1 MQRNHGVALLVVL
14 MLIAGLLVVG
24 QMAMLLLDSVTQ
36 RSGTFRRTE
45 QGQYCAEEGLNLG
58 RAWVMQNAALTGSI
72 DSTILSGPTGALG
85 SGLLTD
91 PSYPEDFTSAG
102 SKRAVPGKDLCVIG
116 ATAIGGVAVTGLAG
130 LCRLIPATGPNANW
144 CGAGAGNCA
153 MYRLNL
159 IDDMDETP
167 TATNPIDPY
176 TDHNSAFFIRSECMA
191 EDVNSITA
199 GNQAVVAPGAIT
211 GLTNWTKQP
220 MDEVAF
226 VEVREATGLTQ
237 NPGGKGL

>member
-36 RSGTFRRTE
+36 RSGTFRRQE

-72 DSTILSGPTGALG
+72 DSTILSGPPASLG
-85 SGLLTD
+85 SGLFAD
-91 PSYPEDFTSAG
+91 PANPADFKA
-102 SKRAVPGKDLCVIG
+102 SKNKDLCILSSTV
-116 ATAIGGVAVTGLAG
+116 ATGIGGLSVFGLGG
-130 LCRLIPATGPNANW
+130 LCRLIPASSANSNW
-144 CGAGAGNCA
+144 CGTGAGTCS
-153 MYRLNL
+153 MYRINL
-159 IDDMDETP
+159 IDDMDESP
-167 TATNPIDPY
+167 TLPNKIDPY
-176 TDHNSAFFIRSECMA
+176 TDHNAAFFIRSECMA
-191 EDVNSITA
+191 ENVNSITA
-199 GNQAVVAPGAIT
+199 NQQAVVSLILPT
-211 GLTNWTKQP
+211 TDLNRQP
-220 MDEVAF
+220 LDEVAF